1 MIKKTYF
8 AGGCFWCTESI
19 FQRVKGVSSV
29 IPGYM
34 GGSVKKPTYREVC
47 SGKTGHT
54 ETIRINYDDSIVS
67 FEELLLIFFL
77 THDPT
82 TMNRQGND
90 IGSQYRS
97 AIFYN
102 DKYEKDKIKDCI
114 SKLENEGIYK
124 NPFVTEVHKLT
135 RFYKAEVEHQNYFNN
150 NEFQPYCQ
158 IVIKPKIDKFKSLF
172 IKNCI

>member
-1 MIKKTYF
+1 
-8 AGGCFWCTESI
+8 
-19 FQRVKGVSSV
+19 
-29 IPGYM
+29 M
-34 GGSVKKPTYREVC
+34 GGSVKEPDYREVC

-102 DKYEKDKIKDCI
+102 DKY
-114 SKLENEGIYK
+114 
-124 NPFVTEVHKLT
+124 
-135 RFYKAEVEHQNYFNN
+135 
-150 NEFQPYCQ
+150 
-158 IVIKPKIDKFKSLF
+158 
-172 IKNCI
+172 